1 MTVSDRFVD
10 LAIVRQLL
18 LQRVQAG
25 AATKV
30 DLLMRELAQEIEQML
45 SSNKP
50 LTTYSQRRLE
60 SALRE
65 IKSEVAGKTAE
76 AGSTL
81 AQDLADLAGI
91 EAEWTVAAVN
101 SAATITLVAALPSS
115 ATLKSIAE
123 NSLVQGA
130 TIGDWFGK
138 LDADLQFAI
147 DRTVKVGVSLGK
159 TNQQIAKEII
169 GIGDKGGEPLAK
181 SRRDAVAITRTSVQT
196 IANEASLAVYRAN
209 SDVIAGVVWLSTLD
223 GRTTD
228 ICMARSG
235 KQYTLEGEPVGH
247 SIPFNGGPPAHWNC
261 LPADARISACGRIT
275 GVSKR
280 WIDADLVVIKVAAG
294 NEIACTP
301 NHPILTDRGW
311 VAAHFINH
319 ADKIA
324 CGALAVRE
332 GTREWDDQNIVPT
345 IKDVTEAFL
354 AARKVLPVPVPLT
367 AKDFH
372 GDGADSEVAVVW
384 SDRFLS
390 GEFEARGTEVRNKSI
405 FVNRAAAILSRLVG
419 LSHFDVL
426 LNGPSSAAL
435 SYIRRFGK
443 FLAILEGGP
452 AHSGELLLAPVSS
465 GDAVLFKDCI
475 NGGDADA
482 RSVLDAS
489 DANTIGKHSDD
500 FGLGS
505 RAFPHIQDQ
514 GRFALGKNAN
524 SAFLKETDDDTVRD
538 AKLQG
543 DLLNGKYGLVAFNK
557 IESIGKRAF
566 SGHVYNLETVDGY
579 YVANGIV
586 THNCRSS
593 IVPKTK
599 TFREL
604 GIDQDELPVGTR
616 ASQFGTVP
624 ADLTFDDFLKR
635 QPDGFADEML
645 GKGRAEL
652 WRKGTIT
659 LSQLL
664 DQRGNPLTLQQL
676 RARYQN

>member
-101 SAATITLVAALPSS
+101 SAATITLVTALPSS

-123 NSLVQGA
+123 NTLVQGA

-147 DRTVKVGVSLGK
+147 DRAVKVGVSLGK

-209 SDVIAGVVWLSTLD
+209 ADVIAGVVWLSTLD

-247 SIPFNGGPPAHWNC
+247 SIPFNGGPPAHW
-261 LPADARISACGRIT
+261 
-275 GVSKR
+275 
-280 WIDADLVVIKVAAG
+280 
-294 NEIACTP
+294 
-301 NHPILTDRGW
+301 
-311 VAAHFINH
+311 
-319 ADKIA
+319 
-324 CGALAVRE
+324 
-332 GTREWDDQNIVPT
+332 Q
-345 IKDVTEAFL
+345 
-354 AARKVLPVPVPLT
+354 
-367 AKDFH
+367 
-372 GDGADSEVAVVW
+372 
-384 SDRFLS
+384 
-390 GEFEARGTEVRNKSI
+390 
-405 FVNRAAAILSRLVG
+405 
-419 LSHFDVL
+419 
-426 LNGPSSAAL
+426 
-435 SYIRRFGK
+435 
-443 FLAILEGGP
+443 
-452 AHSGELLLAPVSS
+452 
-465 GDAVLFKDCI
+465 
-475 NGGDADA
+475 
-482 RSVLDAS
+482 
-489 DANTIGKHSDD
+489 
-500 FGLGS
+500 
-505 RAFPHIQDQ
+505 
-514 GRFALGKNAN
+514 
-524 SAFLKETDDDTVRD
+524 
-538 AKLQG
+538 
-543 DLLNGKYGLVAFNK
+543 
-557 IESIGKRAF
+557 
-566 SGHVYNLETVDGY
+566 
-579 YVANGIV
+579 
-586 THNCRSS
+586 CRSS
-593 IVPKTK
+593 LSVKTK